1 MPTVNKSALVPY
13 SAEQMF
19 ELVNDIESYPVFLPW
34 CRSARVIARE
44 GDEVRAAIE
53 IAKGRVQKTFETLNR
68 LQRPERIELQ
78 LVEGPFSRLHGVW
91 LFQPLRENACK
102 VSLNLEFDFSSLLM
116 RATVGPVFN
125 RIADTMVDSFCKRAD
140 RVYD

>member
-34 CRSARVIARE
+34 CRSARVLARE
-44 GDEVRAAIE
+44 GDEVHATIE
-53 IAKGRVQKTFETLNR
+53 IAKGRVRKTFETRNR
-68 LQRPERIELQ
+68 LQRPERIELR

-91 LFQPLRENACK
+91 LFQPLRGDACK
-102 VSLNLEFDFSSLLM
+102 VSLDLEFDFSSLLM

-140 RVYD
+140 RVYA

>member
-19 ELVNDIESYPVFLPW
+19 ELVNDIESYPMFLPW
-34 CRSARVIARE
+34 CRSARVLARE

-53 IAKGRVQKTFETLNR
+53 IAKGRVQKTFETRNR

-78 LVEGPFSRLHGVW
+78 LVKGPFSKLHGVW
-91 LFQPLRENACK
+91 LFQPLREDACK
-102 VSLNLEFDFSSLLM
+102 VSLDLEFDFANLLM

-125 RIADTMVDSFCKRAD
+125 RIADTMVDSFCKRAE
-140 RVYD
+140 RVYA